1 MNLTRVI
8 RKISTVVL
16 LTVLLGYTFII
27 FAPFLWTAAMSFR
40 TTNDILD
47 SPYGFSWPPY
57 LQNYVYAFTKF
68 GFLRYVWNSTF
79 VTLGAL
85 AITTV
90 VTSLAAFG
98 FARQRYRFGLR
109 EPIYYLIFISIMF
122 PPQISLL
129 ALFQILVKYKL
140 YNSLWGLILVYAA
153 SALPFNIYLLR
164 SFFAQIPQDL
174 EDASRIDGC
183 SDWQMFWRVMFP
195 IARPAVST
203 TIVLNFINF
212 WNEFLY
218 AVTFVTQQ
226 KARTL
231 PLAVMF
237 FLGEA
242 YLDLGMLASGLMV
255 SVLPVIILYLI
266 LSEQFI
272 KGMTAG
278 AIKG

>member
-1 MNLTRVI
+1 MNQARVR
-8 RKISTVVL
+8 RKISTTILLAVL
-16 LTVLLGYTFII
+16 LAYTFIT
-27 FAPFLWTAAMSFR
+27 FAPFLWTATMSFR

-47 SPYGFSWPPY
+47 NPYGISWPPY
-57 LQNYVYAFTKF
+57 IKNYIYAFTKF
-68 GFLRYVWNSTF
+68 GFLRYVGNSVF
-79 VTLGAL
+79 VTVCAL
-85 AITTV
+85 AITTI

-98 FARQRYRFGLR
+98 FARQRYQFGLR
-109 EPIYYLIFISIMF
+109 EFIYYLIFISIMF

-129 ALFQILVKYKL
+129 ALFQILVRYNL
-140 YNSLWGLILVYAA
+140 YNTLWGLILVYSA
-153 SALPFNIYLLR
+153 SALPFNIFLLR
-164 SFFAQIPQDL
+164 AFFAQIPQDI

-195 IARPAVST
+195 IARPAVAT

-218 AVTFVTQQ
+218 AVTFVTKQE
-226 KARTL
+226 ARTL

>member
-1 MNLTRVI
+1 MNLRQI
-8 RKISTVVL
+8 GRKITTVIL
-16 LTVLLGYTFII
+16 LTVLLCYTFIV

-47 SPYGFSWPPY
+47 NPYGISWPPY

-68 GFLRYVWNSTF
+68 GFLRYVWNSAF
-79 VTLGAL
+79 VTVGAL

-98 FARQRYRFGLR
+98 FARQRYRFRLR

-129 ALFQILVKYKL
+129 ALFQILVRYKL

-164 SFFAQIPQDL
+164 SFFGQIPQDL

-183 SDWQMFWRVMFP
+183 NDWQMFWRVMFP

-218 AVTFVTQQ
+218 AVTFVTRQE
-226 KARTL
+226 ARTL

-237 FLGEA
+237 YLGEA
-242 YLDLGMLASGLMV
+242 WLDLGMLASGLMV

>member
-1 MNLTRVI
+1 MNQAQTR
-8 RKISTVVL
+8 RKIGTTILLAVL
-16 LTVLLGYTFII
+16 LAYTFIT
-27 FAPFLWTAAMSFR
+27 FAPFLWTATMSFR

-47 SPYGFSWPPY
+47 NPYGISWPPY
-57 LQNYVYAFTKF
+57 IKNYIYAFTKF
-68 GFLRYVWNSTF
+68 GFLRYVGNSVF
-79 VTLGAL
+79 VTVCAL
-85 AITTV
+85 AITTI
-90 VTSLAAFG
+90 VTSMAAFG
-98 FARQRYRFGLR
+98 FARQRYQFGLR
-109 EPIYYLIFISIMF
+109 ELIYYLIFISIMF

-129 ALFQILVKYKL
+129 ALFQILVRYNL
-140 YNSLWGLILVYAA
+140 YNTLWGLILVYSA
-153 SALPFNIYLLR
+153 SALPFNIFLLR
-164 SFFAQIPQDL
+164 AFFAQIPQDI

-195 IARPAVST
+195 IARPAVAT

-218 AVTFVTQQ
+218 AVTFVTKQE
-226 KARTL
+226 ARTL